1 MKNSG
6 PATLRE
12 EIEDMVRERVRA
24 LKTWFMPKPGEGK
37 LLQVGK
43 FFLKLPLLILV
54 IALSPVAA
62 VILFIVFIATF

>member
-1 MKNSG
+1 MKNSE

-12 EIEDMVRERVRA
+12 ELEQLVKERFRS

-37 LLQVGK
+37 LVQVGK

-54 IALSPVAA
+54 IILSPVAA